1 MKGINGGGLINSKKA
16 WWENGVGRTLVEMVG
31 GIVLGILLPR
41 ASVYEGLM
49 PFGIGLS
56 ASVSG
61 PGSVL
66 VYLAVL
72 MGYLLQGSAVS
83 LRYIA
88 ALIVVAGIRWA
99 ISGFCI
105 VSRSVIFPAAVAF
118 VGLLVTGSALL
129 LSAGPTVSAILTV
142 IAESLLGGGFA
153 YFVSV
158 LGKEMLDLKESPLSI
173 HGQLSAMVLAAV
185 IMMALLTVE
194 FSDIAPGRILCGVL
208 ILLAARCARIT
219 GGASVGILMGGAV
232 LLSTP
237 DMAHL
242 APAFALGGMLSAVFS
257 EKGKLLMSA
266 MYLLSVGVVT
276 VQASNETVVIIGL
289 YEAAASCL
297 LFLVLPSASETFI
310 ERTFLQTHQLP
321 EVYASR
327 KATALKMEYAAKA
340 MTEVVGTV
348 DSVSSQLATLGA
360 PEIGSV
366 CRECI
371 DDVCS
376 KCKKRTSCWESHF
389 SAVMD
394 SLNHAIPYLRKNG
407 EIHAE
412 DFSGYLRFE
421 CHSEEALAECLTV
434 RYREF
439 LAREAAFRRLY
450 ELRTIVN
457 DQFASMATMLEEFA
471 QQFSDPEWSDIETEK
486 RIRKALAKEKI
497 QPLSLSCRV
506 SDRGRMTVEVL
517 LEGNY
522 QPHDKGVLCRKF
534 GDLCGRT
541 FAKPITEYAA
551 GVTRIS
557 FVEQNTYRVAVG
569 VAQLLC
575 KGEKLCGDAYEIFR
589 DSEGSQLL
597 VLSDGM
603 GSGGRAAV
611 DSAMAAGLAVRL
623 LKAGFGYESVLKMIN
638 TALMAKSED
647 ESLAT
652 LDIVDINLFSG
663 NVCLLKAGA
672 GASLLYSKGR
682 VSRIEESSLPLGILR
697 ELTFART
704 RDRLVEG
711 DVLITMS
718 DGVSNEGLSW
728 VEDILRTFQ
737 PDNDADLSELAESIA
752 NVARERQ
759 GAEEDDITVLV
770 AQLRKT
776 A

>member
-1 MKGINGGGLINSKKA
+1 MKHINSGGLIAAKKT
-16 WWENGVGRTLVEMVG
+16 WWENGVARTVIEMVG
-31 GIVLGILLPR
+31 GIVLGVLLPR

-56 ASVSG
+56 ASISG
-61 PGSVL
+61 PGTVL

-72 MGYLLQGSAVS
+72 IGYLLQGSAVS
-83 LRYIA
+83 LRYMA
-88 ALIVVAGIRWA
+88 ALIIVAGVRWA
-99 ISGFCI
+99 ISGFHI
-105 VSRSVIFPAAVAF
+105 VTRSVIFPAAVAF

-129 LSAGPTVSAILTV
+129 LSSGPSISAILTV

-153 YFVSV
+153 YFVTLLS
-158 LGKEMLDLKESPLSI
+158 KELTAVREHPLSTR
-173 HGQLSAMVLAAV
+173 GQLSAMVLAAV
-185 IMMALLTVE
+185 LMMALLTIE
-194 FSDIAPGRILCGVL
+194 FSGIAPARILCGIL
-208 ILLAARCARIT
+208 ILLAARCARIA
-219 GGASVGILMGGAV
+219 GGAAMGVLMGMAV

-237 DMAHL
+237 DMGHL
-242 APAFALGGMLSAVFS
+242 APAFALGGVLSGIFS
-257 EKGKLLMSA
+257 EKGRVAVSA
-266 MYLLSVGVVT
+266 TYLLSVGIAT
-276 VQASNETVVIIGL
+276 VQASNESVVIIGL

-297 LFLVLPSASETFI
+297 LFLVLPSATETFI
-310 ERTFLQTHQLP
+310 ERVFLQARHLP

-327 KATALKMEYAAKA
+327 KATALKMKYAANA
-340 MTEVVGTV
+340 MMEVVGTV
-348 DSVSSQLATLGA
+348 DTVSSQLATLGA

-366 CRECI
+366 CRECA
-371 DDVCS
+371 DEVCG
-376 KCKKRTSCWESHF
+376 KCKRRTTCWESHF
-389 SAVMD
+389 SQVMD
-394 SLNHAIPYLRKNG
+394 SLNHAIPHLREKG
-407 EIHAE
+407 EMCDE
-412 DFSGYLRFE
+412 DFSGYLRLE
-421 CHSEEALAECLTV
+421 CHSSQALAECLTV

-439 LAREAAFRRLY
+439 LTREAAFRRLH
-450 ELRTIVN
+450 ELRAIVN

-471 QQFSDPEWSDIETEK
+471 HQFSDPEWSDIETEK
-486 RIRKALAKEKI
+486 RIRKVLEKEKMELI
-497 QPLSLSCRV
+497 SLSCRI
-506 SDRGRMTVEVL
+506 SDRGRMTVELL
-517 LEGNY
+517 LEGNV
-522 QPHDKGVLCRKF
+522 QPHDKVVFRRKF
-534 GDLCGRT
+534 NELCNRT
-541 FAKPITEYAA
+541 FAQPITEYAA
-551 GVTRIS
+551 GITRIS
-557 FVEQNTYRVAVG
+557 FVEENTYRVAVG
-569 VAQLLC
+569 TAQLVC

-682 VSRIEESSLPLGILR
+682 ISRIDESSLPLGILR

-704 RDRLVEG
+704 HDRLVEG
-711 DVLITMS
+711 DILVTMS

-728 VEDILRTFQ
+728 VEDILKAFEL
-737 PDNDADLSELAESIA
+737 DSDADLSELAETIA
-752 NVARERQ
+752 HAARERQ

>member
-1 MKGINGGGLINSKKA
+1 MKRISSGGMIVAKKT
-16 WWENGVGRTLVEMVG
+16 WWENSVARTVIEMVG

-41 ASVYEGLM
+41 AAVYEGLM

-56 ASVSG
+56 ASIGG
-61 PGSVL
+61 PGTVL

-83 LRYIA
+83 LRYMA
-88 ALIVVAGIRWA
+88 ALIVVVGIRWA
-99 ISGFCI
+99 ISGFRI
-105 VSRSVIFPAAVAF
+105 VSRSVIFPAVVAF

-129 LSAGPTVSAILTV
+129 LGSGANISAVLTV

-153 YFVSV
+153 YCLTL
-158 LGKEMLDLKESPLSI
+158 LGKELSDI
-173 HGQLSAMVLAAV
+173 RERPFSTRGQLSAVVLMAV
-185 IMMALLTVE
+185 IMMALLTIE
-194 FSDIAPGRILCGVL
+194 FSGIAPARILCGIL
-208 ILLAARCARIT
+208 ILLASRCARIA
-219 GGASVGILMGGAV
+219 GGATMGVLMGAAV

-237 DMAHL
+237 DMGHL
-242 APAFALGGMLSAVFS
+242 APAFALGGVLSGVFS
-257 EKGKLLMSA
+257 EKGKVIMSVT
-266 MYLLSVGVVT
+266 YLLSVGVAT
-276 VQASNETVVIIGL
+276 VQASNEAVVIIGL
-289 YEAAASCL
+289 YETAASCL
-297 LFLVLPSASETFI
+297 LFLVLPSATETFI
-310 ERTFLQTHQLP
+310 ERTFLQARRLP

-327 KATALKMEYAAKA
+327 KATALKMEYAANA

-348 DSVSSQLATLGA
+348 DMVSSQLATLGA

-366 CRECI
+366 CRECTDEI
-371 DDVCS
+371 CR
-376 KCKKRTSCWESHF
+376 KCKKRTTCWESYF
-389 SAVMD
+389 SQVMD
-394 SLNHAIPYLRKNG
+394 SLNHAIPHLREKG
-407 EIHAE
+407 KICAE
-412 DFSGYLRFE
+412 DFTGYLRME
-421 CHSEEALAECLTV
+421 CQARETLAECLTV

-439 LAREAAFRRLY
+439 LAREAAFRRLH
-450 ELRTIVN
+450 ELRSIVN
-457 DQFASMATMLEEFA
+457 DQFASMATMLKEFSEH
-471 QQFSDPEWSDIETEK
+471 FLSPEWSDIETEK
-486 RIRKALAKEKI
+486 RIRKILEKEKTQLI
-497 QPLSLSCRV
+497 SLSCLV
-506 SDRGRMTVEVL
+506 SDRGRMTVEL
-517 LEGNY
+517 LLDGNV
-522 QPHDKGVLCRKF
+522 QPHDKVTLRRKF
-534 GDLCGRT
+534 NELCNRT
-541 FAKPITEYAA
+541 FAQPITEYAA

-557 FVEQNTYRVAVG
+557 FVEKNTYRVAVG
-569 VAQLLC
+569 TAQLVC

-623 LKAGFGYESVLKMIN
+623 LKAGFGYESVLKMVN

-704 RDRLVEG
+704 HDRLVEG

-728 VEDILRTFQ
+728 VEDIIKAFDL
-737 PDNDADLSELAESIA
+737 DSDADLSELAETIA
-752 NVARERQ
+752 NAARERQ

>member
-1 MKGINGGGLINSKKA
+1 MKHISGGGLVVAKKT
-16 WWENGVGRTLVEMVG
+16 WWENGVARTVIEMVS

-49 PFGIGLS
+49 PFGIGFA
-56 ASVSG
+56 ASISG
-61 PGSVL
+61 PGTVL

-72 MGYLLQGSAVS
+72 MGYLLQGSAIS
-83 LRYIA
+83 LRYMA
-88 ALIVVAGIRWA
+88 AIILVAGIRWA
-99 ISGFCI
+99 ISGFYI
-105 VSRSVIFPAAVAF
+105 VSRSVIFPAVVAF

-129 LSAGPTVSAILTV
+129 LSTGPSVSAILTV
-142 IAESLLGGGFA
+142 VAESLLGGGLA
-153 YFVSV
+153 YFVT
-158 LGKEMLDLKESPLSI
+158 LLKKEITDIREYPLST
-173 HGQLSAMVLAAV
+173 HGQLSAMVLTAV
-185 IMMALLTVE
+185 IMVALLTVE
-194 FSDIAPGRILCGVL
+194 FSDIAPARILCGIL
-208 ILLAARCARIT
+208 ILLAARCARIA
-219 GGASVGILMGGAV
+219 GGASVGVLMGIAV

-237 DMAHL
+237 DMGHL
-242 APAFALGGMLSAVFS
+242 APAFAFGGVLSAVFS
-257 EKGKLLMSA
+257 EKGKWPMSA
-266 MYLLSVGVVT
+266 AYLLSIGIAT

-297 LFLVLPSASETFI
+297 LFLVLPSAAETFI
-310 ERTFLQTHQLP
+310 ERTFLQTRRLP

-348 DSVSSQLATLGA
+348 DTVSSQLAALGA
-360 PEIGSV
+360 PEVGSV
-366 CRECI
+366 CRECT
-371 DDVCS
+371 DDICG
-376 KCKKRTSCWESHF
+376 KCKKRTACWESHF

-394 SLNHAIPYLRKNG
+394 SLNHAIPHLREKG
-407 EIHAE
+407 SITAE
-412 DFSGYLRFE
+412 EFTGYLRTE
-421 CHSEEALAECLTV
+421 CHAGQAIASCMTV

-439 LAREAAFRRLY
+439 LAREAAFRRLH

-471 QQFSDPEWSDIETEK
+471 HHFSDPEWSDIETEK
-486 RIRKALAKEKI
+486 RIRKTLAKEKI
-497 QPLSLSCRV
+497 EPLSLSCRV
-506 SDRGRMTVEVL
+506 SDRGRMTVEL
-517 LEGNY
+517 LLDGNV
-522 QPHDKGVLCRKF
+522 QPHDKVTLRRKF
-534 GDLCGRT
+534 NELCGRT
-541 FAKPITEYAA
+541 FAQPITEYAA

-557 FVEQNTYRVAVG
+557 FVEENTYRVAVG
-569 VAQLLC
+569 TAQLAC

-672 GASLLYSKGR
+672 GASLLYSRGR
-682 VSRIEESSLPLGILR
+682 VSRMEESSLPLGILR

-704 RDRLVEG
+704 HDRLVEG

-728 VEDILRTFQ
+728 VEEILKDSDLGNET
-737 PDNDADLSELAESIA
+737 DLSELAETIA
-752 NVARERQ
+752 HAARERQ
-759 GAEEDDITVLV
+759 GNDEDDITVLV